1 MYEDFIGLYILSK
14 EGGAGHLRK
23 IYGCIKDIKK
33 GVRYH
38 SHVRLL
44 LEVDSMDNLH

>member
-23 IYGCIKDIKK
+23 IYGCIKK
-33 GVRYH
+33 GAGYIRKI
-38 SHVRLL
+38 
-44 LEVDSMDNLH
+44 